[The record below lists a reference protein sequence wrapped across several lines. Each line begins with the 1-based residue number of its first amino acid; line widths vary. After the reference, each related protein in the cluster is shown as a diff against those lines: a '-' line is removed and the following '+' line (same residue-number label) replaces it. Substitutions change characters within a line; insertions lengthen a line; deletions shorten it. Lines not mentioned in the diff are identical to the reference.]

1 MKKALALAVLFFLI
15 TLPHL
20 SVAQQDAQFSQ
31 YMFNQIFY
39 NPAYAGIEG
48 VTRLTAIHRSQW
60 AGYTADFD
68 AGGGA
73 PTTQM
78 VSLNTSLLRLR
89 SGIAFHVVNDQLG
102 PLTNQE
108 AQISYA
114 YHLGF
119 KESKLS
125 LGVRLGLFSQSINRS
140 IYRPNQPDD
149 PLIVNGEDSQ
159 IQPDMAVGAY
169 YRAEDYYAG
178 ISFNHLIKSE
188 FDFGNSESRN
198 ALENHFIFTAGYH
211 YTYGSVS
218 KLVFTPSVLVKSD
231 LNSYSF
237 DFSVLAEYDDKMW
250 GGLSFRQGE
259 AAIVM
264 LGYSLLK
271 DKSLRLGYA
280 FDYIIKDQDA
290 KQPTSHEIFVTYRL
304 SLAGPVNKKI
314 QRTPRFRH

>member
-1 MKKALALAVLFFLI
+1 MKRVVAIVFLI
-15 TLPHL
+15 FTGLL
-20 SVAQQDAQFSQ
+20 SHQADAQQDAQFSQ
-31 YMFNQIFY
+31 YMFNTVFY
-39 NPAYAGIEG
+39 NPAYAGVEG

-60 AGYTADFD
+60 AGYVADFD
-68 AGGGA
+68 QGGA

-78 VSLNTSLLRLR
+78 VSLNTSLFRLR
-89 SGIAFHVVNDQLG
+89 SGMAFHIVNDKLG

-108 AQISYA
+108 AQVSYA

-125 LGVRLGLFSQSINRS
+125 MGVRLGVFSQSINRS
-140 IYRPNQPDD
+140 IYRPNQPGD
-149 PLIVNGEDSQ
+149 PVIVNGEDSQ
-159 IQPDMAVGAY
+159 IQPDMALGAFY
-169 YRAEDYYAG
+169 QAEKYYAG
-178 ISFNHLIKSE
+178 LSFNHLIKSE

-211 YTYGSVS
+211 YGYGLG
-218 KLVFTPSVLVKSD
+218 KTVFTPSVLIKSD

-259 AAIVM
+259 AAIVL

-271 DKSLRLGYA
+271 DKSLRLGYS
-280 FDYIIKDQDA
+280 FDYVIKDREA
-290 KQPTSHEIFVTYRL
+290 KQATSHEIFVTYRL
-304 SLAGPVNKKI
+304 NLLPPVEKNKE
-314 QRTPRFRH
+314 RTPRFRH